1 MDLNQGSH
9 SISMSNAS
17 IPSYYGNYMEFCQI
31 RSNPI
36 EQGQDPM
43 VLLWEHFPSRFY
55 DMGMVWG
62 TPIPFPYK
70 ILWLKYGFL
79 PNT

>member
-9 SISMSNAS
+9 SISISNAS

-31 RSNPI
+31 HVRSNPI
-36 EQGQDPM
+36 EQGQDP
-43 VLLWEHFPSRFY
+43 
-55 DMGMVWG
+55 MGMVWG

-70 ILWLKYGFL
+70 ILWLMYGFL